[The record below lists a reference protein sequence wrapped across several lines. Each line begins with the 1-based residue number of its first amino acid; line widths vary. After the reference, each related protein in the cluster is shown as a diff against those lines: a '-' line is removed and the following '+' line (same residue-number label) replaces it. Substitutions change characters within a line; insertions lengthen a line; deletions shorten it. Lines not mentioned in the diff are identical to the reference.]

1 MRDIARD
8 MYTKKVQLLE
18 SMVRDYQKSLS
29 TSLETLDKVYPIE
42 IISDTR
48 STSGDS
54 WGVTNKIP

>member
-1 MRDIARD
+1 
-8 MYTKKVQLLE
+8 
-18 SMVRDYQKSLS
+18 MVFEYQKSIS
-29 TSLETLDKVYPIE
+29 ISLDTLDKVYPIE